1 MSERTK
7 RLARLGAAQEGMAK
21 LIETRL
27 AAVERRIAVLG
38 AAHAELAALAQTGSQ
53 LQLGFLPS
61 LLRRLAATEAETAA
75 AQQDADALRHALLAM
90 RHRGRAFAERADALR
105 EIDMRKA
112 EEEEALETA
121 LAMAAKACRK
131 QGAVN

>member
-27 AAVERRIAVLG
+27 AVVERRIAALN
-38 AAHAELAALAQTGSQ
+38 ASHAELAVLAQSESPVQ
-53 LQLGFLPS
+53 MEFLSS
-61 LLRRLAATEAETAA
+61 LLRRMVGTEADIAA
-75 AQQDADALRHALLAM
+75 AEREADMLRRSLLAM
-90 RHRGRAFAERADALR
+90 RHRGRTFGEKADRLR
-105 EIDMRKA
+105 EMEMRKA

-131 QGAVN
+131 QGVVN